1 MTISNATLHKLTT
14 EEIGELG
21 LCNHGIMLYK
31 GNLKSRRNGWKT
43 ERPTEWQTNFIG
55 TWQRV
60 EFIRL
65 PLNPLL
71 GVDEFA
77 MRIYD
82 LRKDEYMTQ
91 LFPLAGLDFL
101 KI

>member
-1 MTISNATLHKLTT
+1 MTIQNYTLHKLSAS
-14 EEIGELG
+14 EIGELG

-43 ERPTEWQTNFIG
+43 ERPHEWEVHFIG

-65 PLNPLL
+65 PFNPIL
-71 GVDEFA
+71 GVDEWA
-77 MRIYD
+77 MRIFD
-82 LRKDEYMTQ
+82 CNKNEYVNWVM
-91 LFPLAGLDFL
+91 PLSGIDFF
-101 KI
+101 KN